1 MDPEETSY
9 IEEIVNPSRNL
20 FQELDEPTIMEG
32 MFAWFYTGLVFVIDD
47 QVFYFIRRLV
57 N

>member
-32 MFAWFYTGLVFVIDD
+32 MFARFYTGLVFVIDD
-47 QVFYFIRRLV
+47 
-57 N
+57 

>member
-20 FQELDEPTIMEG
+20 LQELDQPTILEG
-32 MFAWFYTGLVFVIDD
+32 RF
-47 QVFYFIRRLV
+47 RLV
-57 N
+57 